1 MIESSKPIRSHEPSK
16 MSALTLIC
24 HSQNLI
30 PGTYF
35 LALCFRNGPILTGFA
50 LVLIDIVPVNNN
62 PPQIIETTTGSTNS
76 FLFPENQAVGSQLVG
91 ITLSA
96 SDADSGQTWF
106 VKII

>member
-1 MIESSKPIRSHEPSK
+1 

-24 HSQNLI
+24 HSRNLKLQKNKTDYI
-30 PGTYF
+30 DQTSVHSFG
-35 LALCFRNGPILTGFA
+35 ALCFRNGPILTGFA